1 MRRAVQ
7 TAANMNGI
15 TSGHICGTGRVPQI
29 CLFLFQGREHIQSVF
44 VLPTTSRFR
53 KGNEMRVLNSYSRMK
68 GILS

>member
-7 TAANMNGI
+7 AAANMNGI

-29 CLFLFQGREHIQSVF
+29 CLFLFQGREHIQSIF
-44 VLPTTSRFR
+44 VLPTTLRFR

-68 GILS
+68 EILS